1 MQFLAVQEAGTYFWE
16 LASAAAPKF
25 SFSFFCF
32 NFYLCRFFPC
42 PLRKDQNYHQMIID
56 KKCAPC
62 QNWGTIIDHVPK
74 STNSEPCVLAQSLQT
89 LSQLFLN
96 LLSCCVDVSFPTKR
110 SQIRPIPPPCTTGC
124 NTLSIQSIYCF
135 PFHFL
140 PLFAAELP
148 RNLLIAARCQLP
160 GGDPAICFF
169 LFSLLDRCANF
180 FSSHVHFIIYFIN
193 KQ

>member
-1 MQFLAVQEAGTYFWE
+1 
-16 LASAAAPKF
+16 
-25 SFSFFCF
+25 
-32 NFYLCRFFPC
+32 
-42 PLRKDQNYHQMIID
+42 MIID

-96 LLSCCVDVSFPTKR
+96 LLSCSVDVSVPTKR
-110 SQIRPIPPPCTTGC
+110 SQIRPPCTTGC
-124 NTLSIQSIYCF
+124 NTQSIQSIYCF

-140 PLFAAELP
+140 PLFAG
-148 RNLLIAARCQLP
+148 NLLIAARCQLP
-160 GGDPAICFF
+160 GEDPAICFF

-180 FSSHVHFIIYFIN
+180 FSSHVHFLIYFIN

>member
-1 MQFLAVQEAGTYFWE
+1 MQFLAVQEAGAYFWE

-25 SFSFFCF
+25 SFSLFCF

-42 PLRKDQNYHQMIID
+42 PLRKDQNYHQVIID

-96 LLSCCVDVSFPTKR
+96 LLSCSVDVSVPTKR
-110 SQIRPIPPPCTTGC
+110 SQIRPPCTTGC

-160 GGDPAICFF
+160 GERSGHL
-169 LFSLLDRCANF
+169 LFSF
-180 FSSHVHFIIYFIN
+180 FTFG
-193 KQ
+193 QMC